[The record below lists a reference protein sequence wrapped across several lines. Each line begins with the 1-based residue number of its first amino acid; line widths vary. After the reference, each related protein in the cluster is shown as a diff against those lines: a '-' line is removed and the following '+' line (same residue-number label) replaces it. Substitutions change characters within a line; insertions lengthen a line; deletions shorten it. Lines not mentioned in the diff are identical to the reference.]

1 MVRKTKSAHQAAP
14 EIKAVPS
21 GSVQPSP
28 QEGTATLKVVVS
40 NRAEFE
46 SHAAFWRVWNE
57 HRDYLKRL
65 SMMWMNVNAMDAEDA
80 LSLATL
86 RAYEKY
92 NDHADQINNER
103 AWFARLLHNIC
114 IDLHRAN
121 TRRFRLN
128 EKVKEVVEIDNTP
141 TENVDLSPE
150 GELLNSE
157 LGALISGAIN
167 KLPPKL
173 KAPLVMR
180 LVEGEEY
187 ADIAERLGISNDN
200 ARKRV
205 QQARAI
211 LRRHL
216 APCRERE

>member
-1 MVRKTKSAHQAAP
+1 MVRKTKSAHQVTP
-14 EIKAVPS
+14 EIKAVPPEA
-21 GSVQPSP
+21 VPASP
-28 QEGTATLKVVVS
+28 QEGAATLKVVVS
-40 NRAEFE
+40 NRAEVE

>member
-1 MVRKTKSAHQAAP
+1 VSGEGKRAIKVTSKVAT
-14 EIKAVPS
+14 IKAVPIKS
-21 GSVQPSP
+21 GQPGFPIGLSVVNSDNL
-28 QEGTATLKVVVS
+28 TKD
-40 NRAEFE
+40 
-46 SHAAFWRVWNE
+46 SHKAFWRAWNE

-65 SMMWMNVNAMDAEDA
+65 SMMWMNVSSMDAEDA

-121 TRRFRLN
+121 SRRFRLN
-128 EKVKEVVEIDNTP
+128 EKVKEVVEIDNSP

-157 LGALISGAIN
+157 LGRFIYEAIET
-167 KLPPKL
+167 LPVKL
-173 KAPLVMR
+173 KVPLVMR

-187 ADIAERLGISNDN
+187 AVIAEKLCISNDN

-211 LRRHL
+211 LRRQLSSLRH
-216 APCRERE
+216 RE